1 LEAVNRT
8 KVDAAWLQAVR
19 GQVVK
24 LIYMLLYDL
33 PSVYEYRVVFMH
45 RKLAEVLASQ
55 QTILERRGEKGCKS
69 CSRTAAANFLRTVGK
84 VLVWLQKQ
92 SNFSVLNTNYHDVPL
107 DQSER
112 ISEFLGG
119 GLDVERMAAAVVPS
133 LYRQR
138 KL

>member
-1 LEAVNRT
+1 
-8 KVDAAWLQAVR
+8 VR